1 MSTLATASF
10 SADTFTPLTSRL
22 KTSWDNA
29 TELDRQKC
37 EEKARQ
43 GCLLVCEVVA
53 PNARHDRFD
62 ALCKSRPK
70 ETDDDISKEF
80 TLLMTAYRD
89 APTKTVKLQILR
101 SSAPKKRPMI
111 FRQKI
116 KSADFYFSSRGSQ
129 ILFQNVFILIQFCFF
144 PKISTHDVVWS
155 VGTQITPKISPFE
168 IPSEF
173 IIATQNNKKNYT
185 GIKKRAF

>member
-1 MSTLATASF
+1 MSSRAIPITQK
-10 SADTFTPLTSRL
+10 DVQTFRIVCIS
-22 KTSWDNA
+22 SVWS
-29 TELDRQKC
+29 C
-37 EEKARQ
+37 HSEE
-43 GCLLVCEVVA
+43 
-53 PNARHDRFD
+53 
-62 ALCKSRPK
+62 
-70 ETDDDISKEF
+70 
-80 TLLMTAYRD
+80 
-89 APTKTVKLQILR
+89 APTKHSQLVNITGESNPTSPKPLWLHEHLR

-116 KSADFYFSSRGSQ
+116 KSADFYFSSRSSQ

-168 IPSEF
+168 ITSEI
-173 IIATQNNKKNYT
+173 IIATQNNEKNYT

>member
-1 MSTLATASF
+1 MTP
-10 SADTFTPLTSRL
+10 TFFGTSL
-22 KTSWDNA
+22 PFLILSIITKKKKKKK
-29 TELDRQKC
+29 KC
-37 EEKARQ
+37 TW
-43 GCLLVCEVVA
+43 EV
-53 PNARHDRFD
+53 
-62 ALCKSRPK
+62 
-70 ETDDDISKEF
+70 
-80 TLLMTAYRD
+80 
-89 APTKTVKLQILR
+89 LR

-155 VGTQITPKISPFE
+155 VGTQITPKINPFE
-168 IPSEF
+168 TASEF

-185 GIKKRAF
+185 QIKKRAF